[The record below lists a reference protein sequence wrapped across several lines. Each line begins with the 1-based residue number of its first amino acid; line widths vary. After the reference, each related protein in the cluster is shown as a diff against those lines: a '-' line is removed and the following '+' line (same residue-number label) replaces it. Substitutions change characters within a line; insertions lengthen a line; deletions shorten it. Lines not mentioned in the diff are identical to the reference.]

1 MLTQP
6 LELRTFWGKKQ
17 KAIGNLSAG
26 TVSDGLNENVD
37 EAFSE
42 TNRAAARK
50 AWLSYLAKFCI
61 HGACDIA
68 HRKL

>member
-37 EAFSE
+37 KAFSE
-42 TNRAAARK
+42 MNRADARK
-50 AWLSYLAKFCI
+50 A
-61 HGACDIA
+61 
-68 HRKL
+68 